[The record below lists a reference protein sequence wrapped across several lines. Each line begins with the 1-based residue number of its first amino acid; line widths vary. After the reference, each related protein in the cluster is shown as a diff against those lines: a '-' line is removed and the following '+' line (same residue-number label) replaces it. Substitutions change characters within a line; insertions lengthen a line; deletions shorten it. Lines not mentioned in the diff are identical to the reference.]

1 MPIYVPM
8 RLGKNRPHLTDWGK
22 RLPGLNRK
30 VAPSRPL
37 PSERSAGWITWPIT
51 GTRRLSRSFVVP
63 APIYERHG
71 KKLRPTGADHDAG
84 VLDQSQPHRGSLL
97 PLAIHCSIT
106 KSLGWWQ
113 NCAPPKRREI
123 RWSSTIPR
131 SFRNR
136 CSLDSRSLVW
146 KHSSQNISPLWSVF
160 VPHCKKRSTDLKTDR
175 KA

>member
-8 RLGKNRPHLTDWGK
+8 RRGKNRPHLSDWSR

-30 VAPSRPL
+30 VAPSQPL
-37 PSERSAGWITWPIT
+37 PSERAVGWITWPIT
-51 GTRRLSRSFVVP
+51 GTRRLLRSFVVP

-71 KKLRPTGADHDAG
+71 KKLRPSVADHG
-84 VLDQSQPHRGSLL
+84 VLDQSQPHRRSRL
-97 PLAIHCSIT
+97 PLAIHCSVT

-113 NCAPPKRREI
+113 NCALLKHREI
-123 RWSSTIPR
+123 RWSSTIPK

-136 CSLDSRSLVW
+136 CSLGSRSLVW

-160 VPHCKKRSTDLKTDR
+160 VPLCKKRSTDLNTDR
-175 KA
+175 KE